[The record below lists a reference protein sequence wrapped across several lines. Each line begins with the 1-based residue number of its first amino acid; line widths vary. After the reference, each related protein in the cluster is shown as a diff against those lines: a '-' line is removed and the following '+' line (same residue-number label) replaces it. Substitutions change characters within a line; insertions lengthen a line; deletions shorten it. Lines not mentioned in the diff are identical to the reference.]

1 MKKIDEETKRFSITM
16 LTTIVLSILTLAL
29 IMSGMFITNIAF
41 KIVILIPISVL
52 IFSFITLAS
61 DYVIGEYYP
70 LEGGENEEE
79 TNWNSKKENYKVTDE
94 TNYFIRRR

>member
-1 MKKIDEETKRFSITM
+1 MKKFDQATRRFVLTM

-29 IMSGMFITNIAF
+29 IMSGMFIANTIV
-41 KIVILIPISVL
+41 KIILLIPISVM

-70 LEGGENEEE
+70 LEGGEDEEE
-79 TNWNSKKENYKVTDE
+79 K
-94 TNYFIRRR
+94 